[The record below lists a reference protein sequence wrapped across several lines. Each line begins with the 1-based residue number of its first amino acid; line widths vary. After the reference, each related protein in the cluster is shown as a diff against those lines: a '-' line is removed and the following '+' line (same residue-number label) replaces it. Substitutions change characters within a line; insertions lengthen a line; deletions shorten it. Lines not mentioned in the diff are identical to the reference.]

1 MIIIC
6 VNCSKQFEV
15 NSDLIPDKGRT
26 IQCGS
31 CNHIWYF
38 EKDKQDKIIN
48 QETTTVK
55 NINTIKKKSNI
66 KKKII
71 SSKSLK
77 KDLDKKNYE
86 LTKYNKKSN
95 FSIGKL
101 LSFLLVMIITFIAL
115 IVIIDTFKTP
125 LYRLVPNLEFFIFNL
140 FETLKDLEL
149 FVKDLI
155 K

>member
-1 MIIIC
+1 M
-6 VNCSKQFEV
+6 SKIAKKNIV
-15 NSDLIPDKGRT
+15 IPKESSKKKEGSNLTITGPKGTKKLT
-26 IQCGS
+26 I
-31 CNHIWYF
+31 N
-38 EKDKQDKIIN
+38 DKIFSSTLN
-48 QETTTVK
+48 NSEFQ
-55 NINTIKKKSNI
+55 
-66 KKKII
+66 I
-71 SSKSLK
+71 SPLK
-77 KDLDKKNYE
+77 KDIDKKNYE